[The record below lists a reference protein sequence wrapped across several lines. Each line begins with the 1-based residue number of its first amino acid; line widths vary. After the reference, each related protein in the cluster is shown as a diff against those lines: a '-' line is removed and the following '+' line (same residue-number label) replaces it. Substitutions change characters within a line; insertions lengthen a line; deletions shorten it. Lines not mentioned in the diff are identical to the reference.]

1 MGLGAFPYSPFG
13 GLHRVMSLREPASW
27 NLWRVWYEL
36 PCILRKNE
44 TSRWVLELSACIK
57 KNHWCNAVSW
67 ARRPSKLGLGTSPLV
82 LMQTKPLTVNK
93 AGHAFVLV
101 GQSRCD
107 KRQPLSIASKLMLLR
122 SRSAF
127 STCSIHSG
135 NASAAISSWTLLNK
149 LKVICWAQRLVQQ
162 GFNLQHFGLT
172 SWKSVAR
179 KGCLSAHPID
189 QNLADW
195 FLSKLRGLVAM
206 ENYAKE
212 KVHTYFW
219 LLPPKSCT
227 SKRISWLALGNNFKV
242 LTGSD
247 KKRVRTRT
255 RGLNVTSPIVSS
267 TRLRALRN
275 LQLIHGI
282 STSQQKTLRFIW
294 LGWKFQ
300 SKKLEKAE
308 EVGSCKDFIIRM
320 VGMCINAILSGQMD
334 LKRN

>member
-1 MGLGAFPYSPFG
+1 M
-13 GLHRVMSLREPASW
+13 
-27 NLWRVWYEL
+27 
-36 PCILRKNE
+36 
-44 TSRWVLELSACIK
+44 
-57 KNHWCNAVSW
+57 
-67 ARRPSKLGLGTSPLV
+67 
-82 LMQTKPLTVNK
+82 
-93 AGHAFVLV
+93 
-101 GQSRCD
+101 
-107 KRQPLSIASKLMLLR
+107 
-122 SRSAF
+122 
-127 STCSIHSG
+127 
-135 NASAAISSWTLLNK
+135 
-149 LKVICWAQRLVQQ
+149 
-162 GFNLQHFGLT
+162 
-172 SWKSVAR
+172 
-179 KGCLSAHPID
+179 
-189 QNLADW
+189 
-195 FLSKLRGLVAM
+195 
-206 ENYAKE
+206 
-212 KVHTYFW
+212 
-219 LLPPKSCT
+219 
-227 SKRISWLALGNNFKV
+227 